1 MSSSAGSTLL
11 SRPRAVRARVDAD
24 RLWVSLEDG
33 RDVSVPVTWFEW
45 LAGATDDQR
54 HDIRIIEGG
63 AGIWWEQLED
73 GVSVP
78 WLFGLPESP

>member
-1 MSSSAGSTLL
+1 
-11 SRPRAVRARVDAD
+11 VDAD

-33 RDVSVPVTWFEW
+33 RDVSVPVAWFEW
-45 LAGATDDQR
+45 LARATEDQR

-63 AGIWWEQLED
+63 AGIWWAQLED

-78 WLFGLPESP
+78 WLFGLPEFPEPRRS

>member
-11 SRPRAVRARVDAD
+11 SRPRAVCARVDAD

-45 LAGATDDQR
+45 LARATDDQR

>member
-1 MSSSAGSTLL
+1 MSSLVGSTLL

-45 LAGATDDQR
+45 LARATDDQR

>member
-11 SRPRAVRARVDAD
+11 TRPRAVGARVDAD
-24 RLWVSLEDG
+24 RLWVALQDG
-33 RDVSVPVTWFEW
+33 REVSVPVTWFGW

-54 HDIRIIEGG
+54 RDVRIIEGG
-63 AGIWWEQLED
+63 VGIWWEQLED

-78 WLFGLPESP
+78 WLLGLPEFP

>member
-45 LAGATDDQR
+45 LARATDDQR

>member
-1 MSSSAGSTLL
+1 
-11 SRPRAVRARVDAD
+11 VDAD

-45 LAGATDDQR
+45 LARATDDQR
-54 HDIRIIEGG
+54 NDIRIIEGG

-78 WLFGLPESP
+78 WLFGLPEFP